1 MNRDLPLRA
10 DARGRGLLAAVPR
23 LPLACGRGRRGALL
37 PRLQGEDSGGGARQV

>member
-23 LPLACGRGRRGALL
+23 LPLTCGRGRRGALL